1 MTVKEVTRHMENER
15 IRLFSDEI
23 GRMLLTFRSSLNSI
37 LHHVIDALHEHFLN
51 ILLLLNKHEIAPFFH
66 NYYIIFFNKCQ
77 VIKALKFIVT
87 LFIYVC
93 CSIKA
98 RTSAQSFVAYGGYLS
113 NIVNVPFTLSAIKSE
128 GGLILTGEIIDK
140 EDFSLLSWAAT
151 LRLI

>member
-1 MTVKEVTRHMENER
+1 MTIKEVARHMENKG
-15 IRLFSDEI
+15 IGFFSDEI
-23 GRMLLTFRSSLNSI
+23 GCVFLTFSCRLDSI
-37 LHHVIDALHEHFLN
+37 LHHIIDAFHEHLLN

-87 LFIYVC
+87 LFICVC

-113 NIVNVPFTLSAIKSE
+113 SIVNVPFTLSAIKLE

-140 EDFSLLSWAAT
+140 EDFSLLSCAAT